1 MAWFSLRISP
11 LHGGISL
18 PIKKQRLDVVEHALR
33 MEEVRAVDLAHV
45 PGAVDEE
52 HFQHVRQL
60 AARGRN
66 ADVLPESLHQRKQL
80 TRGTGG
86 EEIPAQ
92 APITLHYAAPRI
104 AAHRLRR
111 VARRVERQRD
121 EAHLALEAG
130 RGRNGFLQRIEYA
143 VRKRAAVRIGA
154 GGVDE
159 AEQGD
164 PVMQVLRKARGP
176 AVDVEH
182 APVGRRHDPVQLV
195 AARRGRD
202 HLHRRQGLRAGGQP
216 QGGNQRGEQRGG
228 FQPPGT
234 VVRFAFVPSFMW
246 CARASLSL
254 VKSTSNL
261 RVSSLPSQAKP
272 RMNCSLS
279 APPLSQLAS
288 SDEVMYRRLPSQ
300 LWEIM
305 LICLPVTFS

>member
-1 MAWFSLRISP
+1 MAWFWMRISP

-18 PIKKQRLDVVEHALR
+18 LIKKQRLDVVEHALR
-33 MEEVRAVDLAHV
+33 MEEVRTVDLADV
-45 PGAVDEE
+45 AAAIDQE
-52 HFQHVRQL
+52 HLEHVRQL

-159 AEQGD
+159 AEQGKT
-164 PVMQVLRKARGP
+164 VMQVLRKARAP

-182 APVGRRHDPVQLV
+182 APVGRRHDRVQLV
-195 AARRGRD
+195 AAGRGRD
-202 HLHRRQGLRAGGQP
+202 ELQRRQELDVVRQRRC
-216 QGGNQRGEQRGG
+216 GNQRGEQRGA
-228 FQPPGT
+228 FQPPVT
-234 VVRFAFVPSFMW
+234 VARCAFVPSFMW
-246 CARASLSL
+246 CARPSFSL

-300 LWEIM
+300 LCEIM